1 MIRKVKYK
9 MLKTFAL
16 IGMVCFADNNQW
28 GENCFNIWEQPTIH
42 YKSLNDCD
50 NAGKKLVIQLRRQA
64 EENGLTITSGEL
76 WCIETT
82 KGQNS

>member
-50 NAGKKLVIQLRRQA
+50 NAGKKLVIQLRREA
-64 EENGLTITSGEL
+64 TNNGLTITSGEL
-76 WCIETT
+76 WCVETT